1 MTAAPSST
9 ESAVR
14 AEIDGHV
21 GRIVLDR
28 PAAHHALTTEMV
40 DRLEQV
46 LIAWRSEPLKA
57 VTIAGTGGRA
67 FCAGGDIIEVRRLS
81 LAGESDA
88 IEDFFATEYRVN
100 QMLGAYAHPV
110 VALIDG
116 ICMGGGLGLS
126 VHGPFRVVTERA
138 LLAMPET
145 SIGFFPD
152 VGASHFLPRLP
163 GYVGTYL
170 GLTGA
175 RLDAADALH
184 TGLATHLVPSDLST
198 DVPDLIAA
206 SPEPIDRVLRDL
218 EGPRET
224 GGLASHRAA
233 IDHCFA
239 PSQMSQITERLQAE
253 GTDWAGA
260 TLAALA
266 RCSPASLDLTLELL
280 VAGRQRT
287 LAACLAAE
295 LVAARTV
302 AASADFVE
310 GVGAR
315 LVDKDREPQW
325 AGTALTA

>member
-1 MTAAPSST
+1 MTATLLRT
-9 ESAVR
+9 ESTVR
-14 AEIDGHV
+14 AEIEGRV

-40 DRLEQV
+40 GRLEQV
-46 LIAWRSEPLKA
+46 LVAWRAQPLKA
-57 VTIAGTGGRA
+57 VTIAATGGRA

-81 LAGESDA
+81 LAGDFDA
-88 IEDFFATEYRVN
+88 IDDFFTTEYRVN
-100 QMLGAYAHPV
+100 QMLGTYPHPV

-126 VHGPFRVVTERA
+126 VHGSFRVVTERA

-175 RLDAADALH
+175 RLDTANALH
-184 TGLATHLVPSDLST
+184 TGLATHVVSSDLIT
-198 DVPDLIAA
+198 GVPDLIAA
-206 SPEPIDRVLRDL
+206 STEPIDRVLRDL
-218 EGPRET
+218 EGPREA
-224 GGLASHRAA
+224 GGLAAHRAA
-233 IDHCFA
+233 IDRCFA
-239 PSQMSQITERLQAE
+239 PSRMSQIIERLQAE
-253 GTDWAGA
+253 GTDWAGD

-266 RCSPASLDLTLELL
+266 RCSPAGLDLTLELL

-287 LAACLAAE
+287 LAECLAAE
-295 LVAARTV
+295 LVAARTA

-325 AGTALTA
+325 ADPMLTA